1 MNNFGFKTL
10 NVEVLA
16 LSTQNVLCAK
26 WTMPVGGGFSSTGN
40 DMLCICVKRAQ
51 NQSLVA
57 AQILRQKPV

>member
-16 LSTQNVLCAK
+16 LSAQNVLCAK

-57 AQILRQKPV
+57 A